1 MFVVLLL
8 FCSSVVPSCGISLIL
23 DLVFLNGE
31 VALQGYRAVT
41 GLLQ

>member
-8 FCSSVVPSCGISLIL
+8 FCSSVVPSRGISLIL
-23 DLVFLNGE
+23 HLASVNGE